1 MLNCRAKWKYK
12 AATILLALLTVYMM
26 GSAILCSL
34 RAVKFSGTQMYRNM
48 VFSVLITYGVYFAS
62 SLLALDPYHLVT
74 CFVQY
79 ILLTPMYVNVLNMCV
94 YPVLILHSSSSN
106 SSH

>member
-1 MLNCRAKWKYK
+1 MT
-12 AATILLALLTVYMM
+12 ATILLGLLTIYMLV
-26 GSAILCSL
+26 SAVLCSL
-34 RAVKFSGTQMYRNM
+34 RAVEFIDTPMYRNM

-79 ILLTPMYVNVLNMCV
+79 VLLTPMYVNVLNMCV
-94 YPVLILHSSSSN
+94 CPILVLAFLSF
-106 SSH
+106 

>member
-1 MLNCRAKWKYK
+1 
-12 AATILLALLTVYMM
+12 
-26 GSAILCSL
+26 
-34 RAVKFSGTQMYRNM
+34 MYRNM

-62 SLLALDPYHLVT
+62 SVLALDPYHLVT

-94 YPVLILHSSSSN
+94 CSVLILHPYPSN
-106 SSH
+106 DSLLAMRLPTLTM